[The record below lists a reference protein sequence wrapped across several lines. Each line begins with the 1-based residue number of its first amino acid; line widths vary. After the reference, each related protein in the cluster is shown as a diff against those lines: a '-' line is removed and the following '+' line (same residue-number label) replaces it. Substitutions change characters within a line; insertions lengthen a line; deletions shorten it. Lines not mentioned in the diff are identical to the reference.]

1 MAEVDVQAESSA
13 EALRRF
19 MRRVLDD
26 LGALERMLDEG
37 LLESGVHR
45 IGAEQELCLVDRDS
59 EPAPI
64 NMEVLEAC
72 GEPWLKPELG
82 RFNLEINLDPL
93 TLEGD
98 CLSRMERQL
107 VERLERV
114 RAISRGLGAEVVLT
128 GILPTLAKDDLGL
141 ESMTPL
147 PRYRVLNDALRRL
160 RGREFQFRLKGIDE
174 LAVSHETAMLEAC
187 NTSFQVHLQ
196 VDADE
201 FARLYNVAQLVAA
214 PVLAAAAN
222 SPLLFGKRLWRE
234 TRIALFQLSI
244 DTRLPTGHLRE
255 QTPRVHFGRGWL
267 ERSALEIFR
276 ADIAR
281 FRALLAIEIDEDP
294 FADLDAGRAPKLTAL
309 QLFNGTVYRW
319 NRPCYGVVDGRA
331 HLRIE
336 NRVLPAGPTPLDEVA
351 NAAFWIGLMKG
362 VVEEFGDITGAIPFD
377 RVAESFL
384 AAARLGLSSQLA
396 WPGRDP
402 VPAAELILRRLLPLA
417 REGLAALGLDEADRE
432 GYLGVIEQR
441 VRCGRT
447 GAQWQL
453 ESLAAFGERG
463 TRGERMAAL
472 TAAMVARARDNAPVH
487 GWTPAKLEEAGGWA
501 RHYAKLAQVMTTELF
516 TVNQDEL
523 VDVVASLME
532 WEHIRH
538 VPVEDNEHRL
548 VGLVTHRDLLR
559 LLGRRK
565 DDADPTPVSE
575 VMTRDPITARPDTPT
590 LEALRLMR
598 EHDVGCLPIVDGP
611 KLVGIVTEHDFLE
624 VAGQLLE
631 EQLGALS

>member
-1 MAEVDVQAESSA
+1 MGEVEVHAESSA

-37 LLESGVHR
+37 LLERGVHR
-45 IGAEQELCLVDRDS
+45 IGAEQEMCLIDRDG
-59 EPAPI
+59 EPLPI
-64 NMEVLEAC
+64 NMQVLEAC

-82 RFNLEINLDPL
+82 RFDLEINLDPL
-93 TLEGD
+93 ALEDD
-98 CLSRMERQL
+98 CLSRLERQL

-114 RAISRGLGAEVVLT
+114 RSVSRGLGAELVLT
-128 GILPTLAKDDLGL
+128 GILPTLEKADLGL

-147 PRYRVLNDALRRL
+147 PRYRVLNDALLRL
-160 RGREFQFRLKGIDE
+160 RGREFSLRLKGIDE
-174 LAVSHETAMLEAC
+174 LAVSHETSMLEAC

-196 VDADE
+196 VDAEE
-201 FARLYNVAQLVAA
+201 FARLYNIAQLIAP
-214 PVLAAAAN
+214 PVLAAAVN

-244 DTRLPTGHLRE
+244 DTRLPAGHVRE
-255 QTPRVHFGRGWL
+255 QTPRVHFGRGWV
-267 ERSALEIFR
+267 EESALEIFR

-281 FRALLAIEIDEDP
+281 FRALLAADIDEDP
-294 FADLDAGRAPKLTAL
+294 DADLDAGRAPKLTAL

-319 NRPCYGVVDGRA
+319 NRPCYGVVDGKP

-336 NRVLPAGPTPLDEVA
+336 NRVLPAGPTPHDEVA

-362 VVEEFGDITGAIPFD
+362 VSGEFGDVTRVIDFD
-377 RVAESFL
+377 QVSESFL

-396 WPGRDP
+396 WPGGEP
-402 VPAAELILRRLLPLA
+402 VPATELILRRLLPLA
-417 REGLAALGLDEADRE
+417 REGLTALGLDEADRE
-432 GYLGVIEQR
+432 GYLGVIENR
-441 VRCGRT
+441 VRSGRT

-453 ESLAAFGERG
+453 ESLAAFEERG
-463 TRGERMAAL
+463 TRAERMAAL

-487 GWTPAKLEEAGGWA
+487 GWTTAKLSEAGGWA
-501 RHYAKLAQVMTTELF
+501 RHYAKLAQIMTTELF

-538 VPVEDNEHRL
+538 VPVEDTEHRL

-559 LLGRRK
+559 LLARRK
-565 DDADPTPVSE
+565 DDGDPTPVSA
-575 VMTRDPITARPDTPT
+575 VMTRDPITARPDTPS
-590 LEALRLMR
+590 LAALRLMR
-598 EHDVGCLPIVDGP
+598 EHDVGCLPVVDGT

-631 EQLGALS
+631 EQLGAVS